1 MSKIVVGSRALFL
14 QRHFEG
20 LSNWV
25 AKSDLKLLLPS
36 RPSNQVD
43 KEFLGWKIIKVNII
57 KIFMFLYL
65 NPINS
70 SPSSSM
76 FTYLVILC

>member
-1 MSKIVVGSRALFL
+1 MHLVLTYKVLYPIIKFLSKIVVGSRALFL

-36 RPSNQVD
+36 RPSN
-43 KEFLGWKIIKVNII
+43 
-57 KIFMFLYL
+57 
-65 NPINS
+65 
-70 SPSSSM
+70 
-76 FTYLVILC
+76 